1 MMVIKK
7 ETKIKI
13 WSAVGFAVALV
24 LLLWFALSG
33 DNGELVKSLLH
44 NDLSR
49 DELRDTLRDFGWR
62 GYITVTV
69 LALLQVI
76 CAVLPA
82 EPVQVLSGLTFGFP
96 IGLLCCS
103 IGVFLGNTLIYLL
116 QKTYGDSL
124 RGFFIKKLHLDL
136 DKIAGSHKSTLIIFI
151 LYFLPAIPYGMI
163 AFFAAG
169 IGIRYRRFI
178 TITMLGALPSVCIG
192 VGLGYL
198 TIASSWIVSVCVF
211 AVLIVLL
218 IVMSWKRDQI
228 FSKINDFA
236 DKPAYSSKT
245 KVRPCNGALLTVL
258 YGAVR
263 LYYWLGG
270 VRIKTVNRIGGQPEA
285 PSIVLCNHGSFID
298 FVYAGALL
306 RKSRPHFVAAR
317 LYFYHKLLG
326 SIIKR
331 LGSFPKSMFA
341 MDTESTKNCLTV
353 LHNGEVLAMMPEARL
368 STAGRFE
375 DIQETTY
382 SFLKKA
388 AVPIYTVKLHGDY
401 FADPKWGK
409 GVRRGAMVEATLDI
423 LFTAEQV
430 QAMSLEEI
438 KRGVEERL
446 YYDEFAWIA
455 TRPDVHY
462 RSKRLAEGL
471 ENILAICPI
480 CGQRHTITTKG
491 HDIFCEHCGKL
502 TSLDDRYGFAPD
514 FRFQNFGEWYD
525 WQKTQF
531 EQEIADTPDF
541 ALSDE
546 VELRLPGNGNSL
558 TRHAGRGVCT
568 LDRSGLTYAGTKDDE
583 PFEIHFSIERVY
595 RLLFGAGENFE
606 IYNGT
611 EILYFVPDERRSAVD
626 WYITS
631 MILNDEATRTAD
643 IT

>member
-1 MMVIKK
+1 MVMKK

-13 WSAVGFAVALV
+13 WASIGFAVAFV

-33 DNGELVKSLLH
+33 DNGALVKSLLY

-49 DELRDTLRDFGWR
+49 DELRDTLQDFGWR
-62 GYITVTV
+62 GYITVTA

-76 CAVLPA
+76 GAVLPA
-82 EPVQVLSGLTFGFP
+82 EPIQVLAGLTFGFP
-96 IGLLCCS
+96 VGLLCCS

-124 RGFFIKKLHLDL
+124 RGFFVKKLHLDL
-136 DKIAGSHKSTLIIFI
+136 EKIARSPKSVLIIFI

-169 IGIRYRRFI
+169 IGMRYRRFI
-178 TITMLGALPSVCIG
+178 VITMLGALPSVCIG
-192 VGLGYL
+192 VGLGYM
-198 TIASSWIVSVCVF
+198 TIASSWIVSLCVF
-211 AVLIVLL
+211 AALIVLL
-218 IVMSWKRDQI
+218 IVMSCNRNKI
-228 FSKINDFA
+228 FSKINDYA

-245 KVRPCNGALLTVL
+245 KVQPCDHVLLTLL

-263 LYYWLGG
+263 AYYWLGG
-270 VRIKTVNRIGGQPEA
+270 IRIRTENRLGTLPET

-298 FVYAGALL
+298 FVYAGSLL
-306 RKSRPHFVAAR
+306 RKCRPHFVAAR
-317 LYFYHKLLG
+317 LYFYHKWLG
-326 SIIKR
+326 SLLKH
-331 LGSFPKSMFA
+331 LGCFPKSMFA

-353 LHNGEVLAMMPEARL
+353 LHNGELLAMMPEARL

-388 AVPIYTVKLHGDY
+388 QVPIYTVKLHGDY
-401 FADPKWGK
+401 LANPKWGK
-409 GVRRGAMVEATLDI
+409 GIRRGALVEATLDL
-423 LFTAEQV
+423 LFTADQV
-430 QAMSLEEI
+430 AQTPIEEI
-438 KRGVEERL
+438 KRSVEERL
-446 YYDEFAWIA
+446 YYDEFAWLQ

-462 RSKRLAEGL
+462 RSRKLAQGL

-480 CGQRHTITTKG
+480 CHQRHTITTKG

-514 FRFQNFGEWYD
+514 FCFRHFGEWYD
-525 WQKTQF
+525 WQKEQF
-531 EQEIADTPDF
+531 EKHILATPDF
-541 ALSDE
+541 TLSAQ
-546 VELRLPGNGNSL
+546 VELRLPGNGHSL
-558 TRHAGRGVCT
+558 TRHAGHGVCT
-568 LDRSGLTYAGTKDDE
+568 LDRSGLTYTGTKDDE

-611 EILYFVPDERRSAVD
+611 EILYFVPDEKRAAVD

-631 MILNDEATRTAD
+631 MILNDEATAAMAE
-643 IT
+643 